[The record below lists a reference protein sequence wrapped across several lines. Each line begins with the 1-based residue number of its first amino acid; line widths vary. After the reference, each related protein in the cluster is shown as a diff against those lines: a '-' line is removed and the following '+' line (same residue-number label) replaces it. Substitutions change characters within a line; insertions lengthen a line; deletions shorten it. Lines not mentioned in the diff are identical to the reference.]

1 VGGFSRQLHFRV
13 VKVESLRGEER
24 RKRREEEREYRK

>member
-1 VGGFSRQLHFRV
+1 

-24 RKRREEEREYRK
+24 RKRREEERELRKQSARE